1 MCLLFK
7 AGTYK
12 GCSMLYKD
20 ILMIDDDP
28 EDAEIFID
36 AVISLGK
43 NIKCR
48 YNRDSVKALEELRLS
63 DKLPDL
69 LFIDVNM
76 PRLNGFDLVQQL
88 QNDARLK
95 QIEVILM
102 SSCSEETIRM
112 VSPERIFGKYMA
124 KAYTFNQFVDELN
137 KIL

>member
-124 KAYTFNQFVDELN
+124 KAHTFNQFVDELN